1 MPRTKKEIVVT
12 TLNAEDAKNDAT
24 PPPPHVSA
32 TPAEKPKRVASS
44 AQLEALKRARDRVKE
59 LRNNRKEN
67 KPLDPVPEE
76 NGHEMAAKPAKRAKK
91 NAVPAS
97 LVEAPVE
104 ATNEKPRRKRRAV
117 SQTATTEETPS
128 ITKSEVDA
136 NNNTPKT
143 PQSVNKVV
151 QAPARVS
158 RPPSPPRQPPPPR
171 EPSPPKAPTPPR
183 SPSPPPPP
191 PPPRPRGFMRSV
203 EGFYYFNRDDD
214 E

>member
-1 MPRTKKEIVVT
+1 MPRPKKEIMVT

-24 PPPPHVSA
+24 PHPPAPA

-59 LRNNRKEN
+59 LRNTRGVKTSR
-67 KPLDPVPEE
+67 DPVPEE
-76 NGHEMAAKPAKRAKK
+76 NEHELAAKPAKRAKK
-91 NAVPAS
+91 VAVPAP

-117 SQTATTEETPS
+117 SQTATTEETLPT
-128 ITKSEVDA
+128 TKPEIDA
-136 NNNTPKT
+136 NNNTSKT
-143 PQSVNKVV
+143 SQSVSKVV
-151 QAPARVS
+151 EPPVRVS

-171 EPSPPKAPTPPR
+171 QPSPPKAPTPPR

-191 PPPRPRGFMRSV
+191 PPRPRGFMRSV
-203 EGFYYFNRDDD
+203 DGFYYFNRDDD
-214 E
+214 I